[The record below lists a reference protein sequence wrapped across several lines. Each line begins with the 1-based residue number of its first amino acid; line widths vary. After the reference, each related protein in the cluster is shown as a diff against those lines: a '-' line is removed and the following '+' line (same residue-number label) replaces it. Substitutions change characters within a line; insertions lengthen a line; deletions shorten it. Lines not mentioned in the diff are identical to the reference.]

1 MQTNIFY
8 KDMKLFNMEMILV
21 ILFLVLGMGS
31 IIRNLLF
38 KLEKY
43 EDIIEENENFIQSEL
58 ERNEALLEA
67 LRQIDERQ
75 MFEKDD
81 EVGSIFYQIKETI
94 EKFKT
99 KQNGND

>member
-1 MQTNIFY
+1 MLYTIITILSLLTIALSFAIYNI
-8 KDMKLFNMEMILV
+8 LQ
-21 ILFLVLGMGS
+21 
-31 IIRNLLF
+31 

-43 EDIIEENENFIQSEL
+43 EDIIEENDIFLQTEL
-58 ERNEALLEA
+58 ERNESLLEA
-67 LRQIDERQ
+67 LREIDTRQ

-99 KQNGND
+99 KQNAN

>member
-1 MQTNIFY
+1 MLYTIIT
-8 KDMKLFNMEMILV
+8 ILSV
-21 ILFLVLGMGS
+21 LVVALS
-31 IIRNLLF
+31 FAIYNLLQ

-43 EDIIEENENFIQSEL
+43 EDIIEENDIFLQTEL

-67 LRQIDERQ
+67 LRLIDSRE

-99 KQNGND
+99 KQNAN